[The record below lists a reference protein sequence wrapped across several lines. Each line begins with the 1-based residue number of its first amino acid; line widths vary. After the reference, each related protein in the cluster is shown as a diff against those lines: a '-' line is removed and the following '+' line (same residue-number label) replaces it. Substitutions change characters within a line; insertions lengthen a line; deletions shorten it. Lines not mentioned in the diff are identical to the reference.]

1 MKGFD
6 LHFDAL
12 EECANKARSVANQFR
27 STADERPADVGSS
40 CFGKLGDA
48 SGRLAEAV
56 RKLEGKIEAETRYA
70 QRNLD
75 KVEAALHT
83 VIANVRRADGPD
95 VPVESV

>member
-12 EECANKARSVANQFR
+12 EDCANKARSVANQFR

-40 CFGKLGDA
+40 CFGKLEGA
-48 SGRLAEAV
+48 SGRLVDAV
-56 RKLEGKIEAETRYA
+56 RRLEGKIETETRHA

-83 VIANVRRADGPD
+83 VIANVRRSDGPET
-95 VPVESV
+95 PVESV